1 MRLLDA
7 DIQRASALVVDPNP
21 TSRSILAA
29 MLRDC
34 GVSNI
39 TQTSKV
45 PDARRLLEARHFD
58 IVLCEYH
65 FEGDPMTGQ
74 DLMADLRLAQLL
86 PLSTVVVMISGE
98 SVYGKV
104 AEAAEAALDAY
115 IIKPHTE
122 QALLDRLAQA
132 RQRKRAMKDIIEKVE
147 QDKLVDAAE
156 LCQVRFDTRGAA
168 WLQAARIG
176 AELWLKVGKPHAAQT
191 MFEAILRNGA
201 LPWARLGIARS
212 QYEAGAVLQSRRTL
226 ESLLGEQPGYADAYD
241 VMGRVLLDQN
251 EPEQAVDSLRRACT
265 ITPGCVARLVKFG
278 LLAFYYGEP
287 GEAAD
292 ALQRATRLGLNSR
305 TYDLQ
310 GLVLLAALQFDR
322 SDTRGLTHSL
332 ESMSKA
338 REQQRQSPRLRRFET
353 IISVFKAQLERRV
366 PDAVLQ
372 TRAML
377 NELQEP
383 DFEFEA
389 ACNLMM
395 MIARMYRSEVRLD
408 DVDHFLS
415 ILARRFAVSHT
426 TADLLVRATLG
437 QTMFEQIV
445 RNEYARICTQA
456 EEAVSHTVSGQPRE
470 AVLQLL
476 AAAEQ
481 SLNAKLIDLA
491 LHTLNRHNK
500 SIPDA
505 LALQQRA
512 KTLHER
518 YRSYGTQ
525 VHLTKADDPR
535 TLTAAAKAPPAA

>member
-7 DIQRASALVVDPNP
+7 DIQRSSALVVDPNP

-34 GVSNI
+34 GVGNI

-45 PDARRLLEARHFD
+45 PDARRLLEARRFD

-122 QALLDRLAQA
+122 QALLDRLVQA
-132 RQRKRAMKDIIEKVE
+132 RQRKRALKEIIDKVE
-147 QDKLVDAAE
+147 QNQLIDAAE

-176 AELWLKVGKPHAAQT
+176 AELWLKVGKPHASQV
-191 MFEAILRNGA
+191 MFEAILRSGA

-287 GEAAD
+287 SEAAD
-292 ALQRATRLGLNSR
+292 ALQRAARLGLTSR

-332 ESMSKA
+332 EAMSKA
-338 REQQRQSPRLRRFET
+338 REQQRQSARLRRFET
-353 IISVFKAQLERRV
+353 VISVFKAQVERRV

-377 NELQEP
+377 NELQDP

-426 TADLLVRATLG
+426 TAELLVRATLG
-437 QTMFEQIV
+437 QSMFEQIV

-481 SLNAKLIDLA
+481 TLNAKLIDLA
-491 LHTLNRHNK
+491 LHTLDRHHK
-500 SIPDA
+500 SIKDA

-512 KTLHER
+512 KALHER

-525 VHLTKADDPR
+525 VHLTKSDDPR
-535 TLTAAAKAPPAA
+535 TLTAAAKATPAA

>member
-21 TSRSILAA
+21 TSRSILAS

-34 GVSNI
+34 GVGNI

-45 PDARRLLEARHFD
+45 PDARRLLEGRHFD

-122 QALLDRLAQA
+122 QALLDRLVQA
-132 RQRKRAMKDIIEKVE
+132 RQRKRALKEIIEQVE
-147 QDKLVDAAE
+147 QNKLLEAAE

-191 MFEAILRNGA
+191 MFEAILRSGA

-241 VMGRVLLDQN
+241 VMGRVLLDQG
-251 EPEQAVDSLRRACT
+251 EPAQAVDSLRRACT

-287 GEAAD
+287 SEAAD
-292 ALQRATRLGLNSR
+292 ALHRAARLGLNSR

-322 SDTRGLTHSL
+322 ADTRGLTHSL
-332 ESMSKA
+332 ESMAKA
-338 REQQRQSPRLRRFET
+338 REQQRQSARLRRFET
-353 IISVFKAQLERRV
+353 VISVFKAQLERRV

-377 NELQEP
+377 NELQDP

-395 MIARMYRSEVRLD
+395 MLARMYRSEVRLD
-408 DVDHFLS
+408 DVEHFLS
-415 ILARRFAVSHT
+415 ILSRRFAVSHT
-426 TADLLVRATLG
+426 TAELLIRATLG
-437 QTMFEQIV
+437 QPGFEQIV
-445 RNEYARICTQA
+445 NDEYTKICTLA
-456 EEAVSHTVSGQPRE
+456 EEAVSHTVAGEPRE
-470 AVLQLL
+470 AVLALL
-476 AAAEQ
+476 AGAEHA
-481 SLNAKLIDLA
+481 LNAKLIDLA
-491 LHTLNRHNK
+491 LHTLNRHHK

-505 LALQQRA
+505 IALQQRA
-512 KTLHER
+512 KVLHDR

-535 TLTAAAKAPPAA
+535 TLTAAAKTTPSA